1 MKKTL
6 TLLLSLILITG
17 VVLAGCQGAAT
28 TATTKPAGTTATTKH
43 AVTTA
48 PTSDNTLYEF
58 TLMGNLGAE
67 IKEPDQV
74 FFDNLG
80 QRLNLKI
87 NIELPPATSYA
98 ERLQMMLAS
107 TEYPELVL
115 FLSHTDVMFVNA
127 VKNGVFLPLN
137 DYLENSPNLLQ
148 YSYDISFE
156 SLKILKDGVIYAIPR
171 TSIARADGQLVRK
184 DWLDSLG
191 IEFQEG
197 EAITLAKLE
206 EIATAFTFDDPDGNG
221 ANDTYGIGT
230 HSSADGN
237 MDVLY
242 PWAFDLIGWHEYDG
256 EYMDLRYS
264 KTHDNYK
271 EALAFTNKL
280 WKAGVIDPDWPTI
293 KQTVSLERFK
303 KGITGIV
310 GEFAGWLTSTEATG
324 KELNPDF
331 ELAYITAVIAK
342 EGNTAKGGSFS
353 TGFWGSWSITKNTEK
368 PERIMAMLDYLL
380 SDDYWEEVMYG
391 PKGVTWNEENGI
403 AMATDKYKDYAL
415 GKALLRRNNAP
426 AFFVSLAQ
434 PAEARA
440 RIEGLIDVCIK
451 QAVFSKDEGFRPSMA
466 DDPKFIDYV
475 KQMNINI
482 SKIIVGDLPIDQWD
496 TILAGWYAAGGEQYV
511 KEMQDHIK
519 AKNP

>member
-1 MKKTL
+1 MKKTM
-6 TLLLSLILITG
+6 TLLLSLILMLG
-17 VVLAGCQGAAT
+17 VVLAGCQSA
-28 TATTKPAGTTATTKH
+28 ATTKPAGTTATTKP
-43 AVTTA
+43 AGSTPTA
-48 PTSDNTLYEF
+48 DNTLYEF

-67 IKEPDQV
+67 IKEPDQI

-87 NIELPPATSYA
+87 NIELPPATSYT

-115 FLSHTDVMFVNA
+115 FPNHTDVMFVDA

-137 DYLENSPNLLQ
+137 DYLENTPNLVQ

-171 TSIARADGQLVRK
+171 TSIARADGQLIRK
-184 DWLDSLG
+184 DWLDNLG
-191 IEFQEG
+191 IELQEG
-197 EAITLAKLE
+197 KAITLAKLE

-230 HSSADGN
+230 NSTADGN
-237 MDVLY
+237 LEVLF
-242 PWAFDLIGWHEYDG
+242 PWAFGLIGWQEYDG

-264 KTHDNYK
+264 KTHDNFK
-271 EALAFTNKL
+271 QALAFTNKL
-280 WKAGVIDPDWPTI
+280 WKAGVIDPDWPTV
-293 KQTVSLERFK
+293 KREVSSERFK
-303 KGITGIV
+303 KGITGIY
-310 GEFAGWLTSTEATG
+310 GEFAGWLTSTETAG

-331 ELAYITAVIAK
+331 KLGYITAIIAE
-342 EGNTAKGGSFS
+342 EGDAAQGGSFS
-353 TGFWGSWSITKNTEK
+353 TGFWGNWSITKNTEK
-368 PERIMAMLDYLL
+368 PERVMAMLDYLL
-380 SDDYWEEVMYG
+380 SDDYWDEVMYG
-391 PKGVTWNEENGI
+391 PKGVTWTEENGV
-403 AMATDKYKDYAL
+403 AMATDKYKDYGL

-451 QAVFSKDEGFRPSMA
+451 QAVFSKDEGFRPSVA
-466 DDPKFIDYV
+466 DDPKYIDYV

-482 SKIIVGDLPIDQWD
+482 SKIIVGDLPVDQWD

-511 KEMQDHIK
+511 KEVQDNIK